1 MNPFSVTVERKVEFF
16 DVDPMRVVWNGRY
29 FDYFEC
35 ARSALLDALSIPYE
49 TLAEGGLMLYVVR
62 NEAKYIHP
70 VRLHD
75 TILIKAV
82 LREWEYLIRIA
93 YEVRDKQTG
102 LLCTKGMS
110 EQMPARISDGKA
122 LMQLP
127 EPYRLSITKR
137 LEDKA

>member
-62 NEAKYIHP
+62 NDAKSIQP

-82 LREWEYLIRIA
+82 LREWDYLIRIA
-93 YEVRDKQTG
+93 YEVLDKRTG

-127 EPYRLSITKR
+127 EPYRQNIAKR
-137 LEDKA
+137 LENQT